1 MCTRSPGRGGREG
14 RGKGREGRGKGREER
29 GGAGEGEGRGGR
41 EVRRYVYV
49 GSDITYVRTKYA
61 PVVSYMY

>member
-1 MCTRSPGRGGREG
+1 MGGEGVEEGREG
-14 RGKGREGRGKGREER
+14 R
-29 GGAGEGEGRGGR
+29 AGEGKGRGGR